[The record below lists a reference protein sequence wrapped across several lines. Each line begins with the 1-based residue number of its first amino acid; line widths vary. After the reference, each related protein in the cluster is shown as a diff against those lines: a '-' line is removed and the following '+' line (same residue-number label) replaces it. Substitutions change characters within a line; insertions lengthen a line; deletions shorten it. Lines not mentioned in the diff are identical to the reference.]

1 MHYKAC
7 IIVQNNDDFLFQ
19 YGSLAGPFAPVVDGS
34 YLQNAVAPDAPR
46 PVLLE
51 LPRDIRDPNVY
62 TQTVPMKVDM
72 IAGVTQDEGAYLVG
86 MIGHMICYYH
96 NSTYIVF
103 FLKTMHLWLFNQNG
117 LILQMK

>member
-1 MHYKAC
+1 M
-7 IIVQNNDDFLFQ
+7 
-19 YGSLAGPFAPVVDGS
+19 DGG

-86 MIGHMICYYH
+86 KSDLC
-96 NSTYIVF
+96 
-103 FLKTMHLWLFNQNG
+103 
-117 LILQMK
+117 